1 MNRPIRWH
9 DYLTININWF
19 ALTTRSQ
26 ALTPLVIPLLVQQ
39 FVGEAQKGSYVGTLR
54 LWTLMAALLFQAL
67 IGMISDHTVTRWG
80 RRKPFIFFGV
90 IFEVIVVLSIGF
102 TAGLDGLS
110 GYWMLFVLVMLS
122 MLGSN
127 SAHAATQALIP
138 DLVPDEKRGIFS
150 GVKAALELPVPLI
163 FVSFVIAKQLAAGNL
178 WGGLLSL
185 TIVLLVCMI
194 ITMFAPHQT
203 TTEKLPP
210 LNWTP
215 FLRLVLMTAAFTVLV
230 LGIGEMV
237 KWFVGVADGF
247 LLVGLVGLGGMVI
260 AVVIGVWVSIRLSIG
275 PEIREQRSFVWW
287 VVNRLAFLVAATNL
301 AGFMV
306 FFLQEKFPELAA
318 EKAAGPAAQ
327 IVMFVGI
334 FILVMAIPSGWL
346 ADRFGKKTLIALA
359 GLLVTLGA
367 TLVIIAPDMNLM
379 YVGGSIVGAGVGL
392 FYSANWAL
400 GTEIVPKE
408 QAGRFMGIQ
417 NLAGAGAGAIG
428 AYIGGTIAD
437 TMSYVLLMSI
447 YGGMALLS
455 ILALLGIEKEYS

>member
-1 MNRPIRWH
+1 MNRTIRWH
-9 DYLTININWF
+9 DYITININWF

-26 ALTPLVIPLLVQQ
+26 VLTPLVIPLMVQQ
-39 FVGEAQKGSYVGTLR
+39 LLGEAQKGSYVGTLR
-54 LWTLMAALLFQAL
+54 LWTLMAAVLFQAL
-67 IGMISDHTVTRWG
+67 IGMISDHTSTRWG

-90 IFEVIVVLSIGF
+90 IFEIIVVLSIGF
-102 TAGLDGLS
+102 TAALDGLS
-110 GYWMLFVLVMLS
+110 GYWIFFSLIMLS

-127 SAHAATQALIP
+127 SAHAATQTLIP
-138 DLVPDEKRGIFS
+138 DLVPDEKKGLFS

-163 FVSFVIAKQLAAGNL
+163 FISFVVARMISAGNL
-178 WGGLLSL
+178 WSALITLAL
-185 TIVLLVCMI
+185 VLLVCMI

-203 TTEKLPP
+203 VTEKLPS
-210 LNWTP
+210 LNWNP
-215 FLRLVLMTAAFTVLV
+215 FARLVMMTGVFTIII
-230 LGIGEMV
+230 LGIGEVV
-237 KWFVGVADGF
+237 KWIVALSDSF
-247 LLVGLVGLGGMVI
+247 LLVGLIGILAMLV
-260 AVVIGVWVSIRLSIG
+260 AVVIGVWASIRISLG
-275 PEIREQRSFVWW
+275 EEAMQHRSFVWW

-306 FFLQEKFPELAA
+306 FFLQEKFPEMAA

-346 ADRFGKKTLIALA
+346 ADRFGKKNLIALA
-359 GLLVTLGA
+359 GFLVAVGAGIVIASPTLS
-367 TLVIIAPDMNLM
+367 LM

-400 GTEIVPKE
+400 GTAIVPKD
-408 QAGRFMGIQ
+408 QTGRFMGIQ

-437 TMSYVLLMSI
+437 NMSYVLLMSI
-447 YGGMALLS
+447 YGAMALLS
-455 ILALLGIEKEYS
+455 ILPLLGVKRD

>member
-1 MNRPIRWH
+1 MKRPIRWH

-26 ALTPLVIPLLVQQ
+26 TLTPLVIPLLVQQ

-67 IGMISDHTVTRWG
+67 FGMLSDHTSTKWG

-90 IFEVIVVLSIGF
+90 LFEVIFLLSIGF
-102 TAGLDGLS
+102 VSGMSGQA
-110 GYWMLFVLVMLS
+110 GYWVLFLLVMLS
-122 MLGSN
+122 MVSSN
-127 SAHAATQALIP
+127 SSHAATQTLIP

-150 GVKAALELPVPLI
+150 GIKAALELPVPLI
-163 FVSFVIAKQLAAGNL
+163 FVSFVIAKQISAGNL
-178 WGGLLSL
+178 WGGLVSL
-185 TIVLLVCMI
+185 VVVLLICMI
-194 ITMFAPHQT
+194 VTMFAPPQT
-203 TTEKLPP
+203 VTEKLPP

-215 FLRLVLMTAAFTVLV
+215 FLRLAVMTASFTITV
-230 LGIGEMV
+230 LGIGEVV
-237 KWFVGVADGF
+237 KWFVGFANGF
-247 LLVGLVGLGGMVI
+247 WSVGLVGLMAMLA
-260 AVVIGVWVSIRLSIG
+260 AVVIGVWASIRISVGL
-275 PEIREQRSFVWW
+275 EIREQRSFVWW

-306 FFLQEKFPELAA
+306 FFLQEKFPELVA

-334 FILVMAIPSGWL
+334 FILVTAVPSGWL

-367 TLVIIAPDMNLM
+367 ALVIIASDMNLM

-408 QAGRFMGIQ
+408 QAGRYLGIQ

-447 YGGMALLS
+447 YGAMALLS

>member
-90 IFEVIVVLSIGF
+90 IFEVIIVLSIGF

-194 ITMFAPHQT
+194 ITVFAPHQT

-367 TLVIIAPDMNLM
+367 ALVIIAPDMNLM

>member
-90 IFEVIVVLSIGF
+90 IFEVIIVLSIGF

-367 TLVIIAPDMNLM
+367 ALVIIAPDMNLM

-408 QAGRFMGIQ
+408 QAGRYLGIQ

>member
-90 IFEVIVVLSIGF
+90 IFEVIIVLSIGF

-367 TLVIIAPDMNLM
+367 ALVIIAPDMNLM